1 VPETLADPGPG
12 HDPGHDPGP
21 DLRWE
26 RGADGVAWLTLNRP
40 ASGNALTAAQ
50 RESLIACLAEASAD
64 ARIRAV
70 VLTGAGN
77 RHFCTGADLTPPA
90 APAAEPGAAS
100 PAAPV
105 PGPTAAPAASAAPAP
120 VPAEPPPGMP
130 EKPAGLVARTLAN
143 GAQRLISAVLDC
155 EKPVI
160 AAVNGTAA
168 GLGCHLAYACDLVL
182 AAEPAKFIEI
192 FSRRGLVVDGAG
204 AYLLTR
210 LIGPQR
216 AKELIFFGDELPA
229 AEAARLGL
237 VNRVVPADK
246 LAATAADWA
255 ARLAAG
261 PTLALGL
268 GKRLVN
274 HALDADRAGCL
285 AEEAMAAE
293 INMFSEDGQEGLRAF
308 VERRAPRFQGW

>member
-1 VPETLADPGPG
+1 VSESVASPEL
-12 HDPGHDPGP
+12 H
-21 DLRWE
+21 WE
-26 RGADGVAWLTLNRP
+26 RRADGVAWLTLNRP
-40 ASGNALTAAQ
+40 TSGNALTPAQ
-50 RESLIACLAEASAD
+50 RESLIAHLAEANAD
-64 ARIRAV
+64 AGIRAV
-70 VLTGAGN
+70 VLTAAGT
-77 RHFCTGADLTPPA
+77 RHFCTGADLSASTAGPPA
-90 APAAEPGAAS
+90 
-100 PAAPV
+100 
-105 PGPTAAPAASAAPAP
+105 
-120 VPAEPPPGMP
+120 PPPGLP
-130 EKPAGLVARTLAN
+130 EHPAGSVARALAG

-182 AAEPAKFIEI
+182 AAESAKFIEI
-192 FSRRGLVVDGAG
+192 FARRGLVVDAGG

-216 AKELIFFGDELPA
+216 AKELIFFGDDLPA

-246 LAATAADWA
+246 LAETAADWA

-261 PTLALGL
+261 PTVALGL

-274 HALDADRAGCL
+274 HALDTDRAACL

-293 INMFSEDGQEGLRAF
+293 VNMFSEDAQEGLRAF
-308 VERRAPRFQGW
+308 AERRPPRFHGW

>member
-1 VPETLADPGPG
+1 LSESVASPEPE
-12 HDPGHDPGP
+12 
-21 DLRWE
+21 LRWE
-26 RGADGVAWLTLNRP
+26 QGADGVAWLTLNRP

-50 RESLIACLAEASAD
+50 RESLIARLTEASAD
-64 ARIRAV
+64 AGIRAV
-70 VLTGAGN
+70 VLTAAGG
-77 RHFCTGADLTPPA
+77 RHFCTGADLSAQPA
-90 APAAEPGAAS
+90 APP
-100 PAAPV
+100 
-105 PGPTAAPAASAAPAP
+105 
-120 VPAEPPPGMP
+120 EPPPGLP
-130 EKPAGLVARTLAN
+130 ERPAGSVTRALAG
-143 GAQRLISAVLDC
+143 GAQRLIAAVLDC

-182 AAEPAKFIEI
+182 AAESARFIEI
-192 FSRRGLVVDGAG
+192 FARRGLVVDAGG

-216 AKELIFFGDELPA
+216 AKELIFFGDDLPA

-246 LAATAADWA
+246 LAQTAAEWA
-255 ARLAAG
+255 ARLATG
-261 PTLALGL
+261 PTVALGL

-274 HALDADRAGCL
+274 HALDGNRAACL

-293 INMFSEDGQEGLRAF
+293 INMASEDAAEGLRAF
-308 VERRAPRFQGW
+308 AERRAPRFHGW

>member
-1 VPETLADPGPG
+1 LPVPETSADPE
-12 HDPGHDPGP
+12 
-21 DLRWE
+21 LRWD
-26 RGADGVAWLTLNRP
+26 RAADGVGWLTLNRP

-50 RESLIACLAEASAD
+50 RESLIARLAEASAD
-64 ARIRAV
+64 PGIRAL
-70 VLTGAGN
+70 VLTGAGD
-77 RHFCTGADLTPPA
+77 RHFCTGADLSAPPPQA
-90 APAAEPGAAS
+90 AD
-100 PAAPV
+100 
-105 PGPTAAPAASAAPAP
+105 
-120 VPAEPPPGMP
+120 PPPGMP
-130 EKPAGLVARTLAN
+130 ERRAGTVARALAD

-182 AAEPAKFIEI
+182 AAESAKFIEI
-192 FSRRGLVVDGAG
+192 FSRRGLVVDGGG

-216 AKELIFFGDELPA
+216 AKELIFFGDDLPA

-255 ARLAAG
+255 SRLAAG

-274 HALDADRAGCL
+274 HALDADRAACL
-285 AEEAMAAE
+285 AEEAFAAE
-293 INMFSEDGQEGLRAF
+293 VNMSGEDGQEGLRAF
-308 VERRAPRFQGW
+308 LERRPPRFRGW

>member
-1 VPETLADPGPG
+1 VSESVASPE
-12 HDPGHDPGP
+12 
-21 DLRWE
+21 LRWE

-50 RESLIACLAEASAD
+50 RESMIAHLAEASAD
-64 ARIRAV
+64 AGIRAV
-70 VLTGAGN
+70 VLTATGD
-77 RHFCTGADLTPPA
+77 RHFCTGADLSAPPA
-90 APAAEPGAAS
+90 A
-100 PAAPV
+100 
-105 PGPTAAPAASAAPAP
+105 APA
-120 VPAEPPPGMP
+120 PPPGMP
-130 EKPAGLVARTLAN
+130 EHPAGSVARALTN
-143 GAQRLISAVLDC
+143 GAQRLIAAVLDC

-182 AAEPAKFIEI
+182 AAESAKFIEI
-192 FSRRGLVVDGAG
+192 FARRGLVVDAGG

-216 AKELIFFGDELPA
+216 AKELIFFGDDLPA

-237 VNRVVPADK
+237 INRVVPADK
-246 LAATAADWA
+246 LAEMAADWA

-261 PTLALGL
+261 PTVALGL

-285 AEEAMAAE
+285 TEEALAAE
-293 INMFSEDGQEGLRAF
+293 VNMFSEDGQEGLRAF
-308 VERRAPRFQGW
+308 LERRAPRFQGW